1 MPTAPWNLRVALIAS
16 GSSCEPTN
24 IVPCRECTASHP
36 CAHGTAISASTVF
49 RATIRIRR
57 VCCWLCARVLGH
69 THVYP
74 FFHPSH
80 NVSHQIHRYV
90 CTWVARLS
98 SRWVCH
104 WVCGRVHTCRLLVVF
119 QTFQVLQR
127 THEAPPLGSRRSP
140 IAWLASPCSQLHAL
154 QVMPNMGVNRLL
166 RQAAALPTAT
176 WVNRHLRRVRRL
188 RLPAHGKAVQHA
200 MYVSKHGA
208 VHTHVCLS
216 VSLSLCLFVCRPH
229 GVYTR
234 AHAPLCTCVYCIYIC
249 MYAHTY
255 VCMYTR
261 IMFVCKAC
269 VCMHVCIFAWSH
281 EWHTPNV
288 RCDRCSDGRVL
299 CTCLVVNVFRWRC
312 MGLQG
317 LGDRLRVVICE
328 GRISAVRSCLFLP
341 LPRRAGCARKAR
353 SAKRHFR
360 RVRRLRLPAHGKA
373 VQHAPNTY
381 VCMYRNTVPC
391 TCMFVCL
398 SVCLCV
404 CLFVV
409 RMVCTHVHTHS
420 CVRV

>member
-1 MPTAPWNLRVALIAS
+1 MYMGSSIEFALGLPLGLRSSAHMSFACRVPDLSSPPTGTPSTAAWKSPEPNRLVGVAVFSATPFTGYGEWGRKAIVKAS
-16 GSSCEPTN
+16 GGAADGDLGESPPPASAA
-24 IVPCRECTASHP
+24 TASSSSWE
-36 CAHGTAISASTVF
+36 G
-49 RATIRIRR
+49 RAACTK
-57 VCCWLCARVLGH
+57 
-69 THVYP
+69 
-74 FFHPSH
+74 
-80 NVSHQIHRYV
+80 YV
-90 CTWVARLS
+90 C
-98 SRWVCH
+98 
-104 WVCGRVHTCRLLVVF
+104 
-119 QTFQVLQR
+119 
-127 THEAPPLGSRRSP
+127 
-140 IAWLASPCSQLHAL
+140 
-154 QVMPNMGVNRLL
+154 
-166 RQAAALPTAT
+166 
-176 WVNRHLRRVRRL
+176 
-188 RLPAHGKAVQHA
+188 

-317 LGDRLRVVICE
+317 LGNRLRVVICE

-373 VQHAPNTY
+373 VQHAPRTDFCLCLCLLKQRAFANTTARRAHVLCTCLVVNIFRRWCMGLHGLGNRLRVVICERRISAVRQKCARHRRAMTCTCSNVISSSIHRCY
-381 VCMYRNTVPC
+381 VCVAAS
-391 TCMFVCL
+391 L
-398 SVCLCV
+398 SERGAL
-404 CLFVV
+404 L
-409 RMVCTHVHTHS
+409 R
-420 CVRV
+420 

>member
-36 CAHGTAISASTVF
+36 CSHGTAISASTVF

-57 VCCWLCARVLGH
+57 ACCWLCARVLGH

-127 THEAPPLGSRRSP
+127 TQQAPPLGSAA
-140 IAWLASPCSQLHAL
+140 AWKSLASPCSQLHPL
-154 QVMPNMGVNRLL
+154 QVMANVGVKRLL

-200 MYVSKHGA
+200 
-208 VHTHVCLS
+208 
-216 VSLSLCLFVCRPH
+216 
-229 GVYTR
+229 
-234 AHAPLCTCVYCIYIC
+234 
-249 MYAHTY
+249 
-255 VCMYTR
+255 
-261 IMFVCKAC
+261 
-269 VCMHVCIFAWSH
+269 
-281 EWHTPNV
+281 
-288 RCDRCSDGRVL
+288 
-299 CTCLVVNVFRWRC
+299 
-312 MGLQG
+312 
-317 LGDRLRVVICE
+317 
-328 GRISAVRSCLFLP
+328 
-341 LPRRAGCARKAR
+341 
-353 SAKRHFR
+353 
-360 RVRRLRLPAHGKA
+360 
-373 VQHAPNTY
+373 PNTY
-381 VCMYRNTVPC
+381 VCMYRNTAPC
-391 TCMFVCL
+391 TRMFVCL

-409 RMVCTHVHTHS
+409 RVVCTHVHTHP
-420 CVRV
+420 CVRVCIVFTYVCMHTRMYVCTHVLCSFARHVCACMCVFLHGPTSGTRRTSGVIVVRMAGCYVLVLWSMFSGGGAWAFKVWEIV

>member
-1 MPTAPWNLRVALIAS
+1 MPLSAVASACGVCPQGAKCEAPLPASAATAAS
-16 GSSCEPTN
+16 SSWEG
-24 IVPCRECTASHP
+24 RAACTK
-36 CAHGTAISASTVF
+36 
-49 RATIRIRR
+49 
-57 VCCWLCARVLGH
+57 
-69 THVYP
+69 
-74 FFHPSH
+74 
-80 NVSHQIHRYV
+80 YV
-90 CTWVARLS
+90 C
-98 SRWVCH
+98 
-104 WVCGRVHTCRLLVVF
+104 
-119 QTFQVLQR
+119 
-127 THEAPPLGSRRSP
+127 
-140 IAWLASPCSQLHAL
+140 
-154 QVMPNMGVNRLL
+154 
-166 RQAAALPTAT
+166 
-176 WVNRHLRRVRRL
+176 
-188 RLPAHGKAVQHA
+188 

-216 VSLSLCLFVCRPH
+216 VSLSLCLFVCRPR

-261 IMFVCKAC
+261 IMFVCKPC
-269 VCMHVCIFAWSH
+269 VCMHVCMFAWSH

-317 LGDRLRVVICE
+317 LGNRLRVVICE

-373 VQHAPNTY
+373 VQHAPRTD
-381 VCMYRNTVPC
+381 
-391 TCMFVCL
+391 F
-398 SVCLCV
+398 CLCL
-404 CLFVV
+404 CLLKQRVFSNTPPRGPSSMYV
-409 RMVCTHVHTHS
+409 S
-420 CVRV
+420 CGQCVPEAVYGKSFESRDL